1 MENGDMDITDNNN
14 TNEKNKNGCLSP
26 DPDHHTL
33 YSQGAVLCTSV
44 PPPHFLYT
52 PSPDTGVCKWTGCD
66 ARCEDMSDF
75 NKHIT
80 GQLKI

>member
-1 MENGDMDITDNNN
+1 MVVFPLIRT
-14 TNEKNKNGCLSP
+14 T
-26 DPDHHTL
+26 TF
-33 YSQGAVLCTSV
+33 CTAEV
-44 PPPHFLYT
+44 QCCAAQCPPPLHLYT